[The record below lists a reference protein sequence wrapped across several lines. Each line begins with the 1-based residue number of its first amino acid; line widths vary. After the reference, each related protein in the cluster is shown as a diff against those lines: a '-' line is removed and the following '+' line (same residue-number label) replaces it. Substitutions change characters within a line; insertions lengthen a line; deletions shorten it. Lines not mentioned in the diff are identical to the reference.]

1 MQGGFTST
9 APLIRVETWRT
20 RCHTLLHRPSDTPGG
35 RRLRIATFALIL
47 LSTACF
53 ILQSIPELHGFST
66 GWVIIDGIV
75 AVLFTVEYVIRI
87 IVAPDGRGDEENDE
101 LQRPPPASRCQ
112 ARALS
117 TFKPQSPLARKAY
130 A

>member
-53 ILQSIPELHGFST
+53 ILQSIPELHGQ
-66 GWVIIDGIV
+66 D
-75 AVLFTVEYVIRI
+75 
-87 IVAPDGRGDEENDE
+87 
-101 LQRPPPASRCQ
+101 
-112 ARALS
+112 
-117 TFKPQSPLARKAY
+117 SPLPVGAAAGHWRRSRVSRWRSMPQ
-130 A
+130 

>member
-1 MQGGFTST
+1 MVGVITITQRHFPGAEATVSPIAFYK
-9 APLIRVETWRT
+9 LI
-20 RCHTLLHRPSDTPGG
+20 
-35 RRLRIATFALIL
+35 
-47 LSTACF
+47 
-53 ILQSIPELHGFST
+53 IPELHGFST

-117 TFKPQSPLARKAY
+117 TFKPQTPLARKAY